1 MRTRSLLFAL
11 MIIVSAGCKTRE
23 ARDNPDEAV
32 PVKVTGIKTGHITIP
47 VHSTGT
53 LVSSD
58 ELKLSFKTGGII
70 ADIYVKEGE
79 RVKKGKML
87 ASLNLSEINAT
98 AEQAKNGYEKALRD
112 YKRAENLYRDTV
124 ATLEQKQNALTA
136 LNVAQYTL
144 EIVKFN
150 LAHSKIFAPDNGIIL
165 RKLAKQNE
173 LIAAGYP
180 VFVFGTSGKQWK
192 VESGLSDKNIV
203 KVNPGDSASVSFD
216 AWPGV
221 KFPAVVDQVGE
232 ISNPYTGTY
241 KTELLLNATSYRLAS
256 GFVAAVDVYP
266 FTDKS
271 YTLIPVGSIVEAD
284 GKYGNVFYVTDSMTV
299 KKNQIEI
306 EALIGPKA
314 AVKGIPEGVTEVVS
328 EGAAY
333 LKDGVKVKVIK

>member
-1 MRTRSLLFAL
+1 MKISNIVLASVIFLATGCRTHE
-11 MIIVSAGCKTRE
+11 KTV
-23 ARDNPDEAV
+23 APDEVVNVRVEKIA
-32 PVKVTGIKTGHITIP
+32 TGLITLP
-47 VHSTGT
+47 VHSTGL

-70 ADIYVKEGE
+70 ADIFVKEGE

-87 ASLNLSEINAT
+87 ASLNLSEISAT

-112 YKRAENLYRDTV
+112 YERADNLYRDTV

-136 LNVAQYTL
+136 LKVAQSTF

-150 LAHSKIFAPDNGIIL
+150 LAHSQIFAPDNGIVL

-173 LIAAGYP
+173 LVAAGYP

-192 VESGLSDKNIV
+192 VETGLSDKDIV
-203 KVNPGDSASVSFD
+203 KINPGDSASVSFD

-221 KFPAVVDQVGE
+221 KFPAVVDQAGE

-241 KTELLLNATSYRLAS
+241 KTELFLNTTGYRLAS
-256 GFVAAVDVYP
+256 GFVAVVDIYP
-266 FTDKS
+266 FSGKS

-284 GKYGNVFYVTDSMTV
+284 GKYGNIFYLTDSMSV
-299 KKNQIEI
+299 KKIRIEI
-306 EALIGPKA
+306 EAISGPQA
-314 AVKGIPEGVTEVVS
+314 AVRGIPEGVAEVVS

-333 LKDGVKVKVIK
+333 LKDGLKVKVVK

>member
-1 MRTRSLLFAL
+1 MRTSTIVFAL
-11 MIIVSAGCKTRE
+11 IIIVSAGCKTRDVKV
-23 ARDNPDEAV
+23 APDEAV
-32 PVKVTGIKTGHITIP
+32 PVRVTPITTGNITVP

-70 ADIYVKEGE
+70 ATINVKEGE
-79 RVKKGKML
+79 HVKKGDLL

-98 AEQAKNGYEKALRD
+98 AEQARNGYEKALRD

-136 LNVAQYTL
+136 LNVAQSTY

-150 LAHSKIFAPDNGIIL
+150 LAHSKILAPDNGVIL

-192 VESGLSDKNIV
+192 VESGLSDKDIV

-221 KFPAVVDQVGE
+221 KFPAVVDQAGE

-241 KTELLLNATSYRLAS
+241 KTELLLNANGYRLAS
-256 GFVAAVDVYP
+256 GFVADVDIYP
-266 FTDKS
+266 FSGKS
-271 YTLIPVGSIVEAD
+271 YTLIPIGSVVEAD
-284 GKYGNVFYVTDSMTV
+284 GKSGNIFLVTDSMLV
-299 KKNQIEI
+299 KKVKIEI
-306 EALIGPKA
+306 EALIGALA

-333 LKDGVKVKVIK
+333 LKDGVKVMVVK

>member
-1 MRTRSLLFAL
+1 MRTRILLFTILIA
-11 MIIVSAGCKTRE
+11 VSAGCKTRE
-23 ARDNPDEAV
+23 AKVSPDEAV
-32 PVKVTGIKTGHITIP
+32 LVRVAPVTTGHITIP

-70 ADIYVKEGE
+70 AGIYVKEGE
-79 RVKKGKML
+79 HVKKGDLL

-98 AEQAKNGYEKALRD
+98 AEQVKNGYEKALRD

-124 ATLEQKQNALTA
+124 VTLEQKQNALTA
-136 LNVAQYTL
+136 LNVAQSAY

-150 LAHSKIFAPDNGIIL
+150 LVHSKIFAPDNGIIL

-180 VFVFGTSGKQWK
+180 VFVFGSSGKQWK
-192 VESGLSDKNIV
+192 VESGISDKDIV

-221 KFPAVVDQVGE
+221 KFPAVVDQAGE

-241 KTELLLNATSYRLAS
+241 KTELLLNSTGYRLAS
-256 GFVAAVDVYP
+256 GFVAAVDIYP
-266 FTDKS
+266 FSGKS
-271 YTLIPVGSIVEAD
+271 YTLIPIGSVVEAD
-284 GKYGNVFYVTDSMTV
+284 GKYGNIYYVTDSMSVT
-299 KKNQIEI
+299 KIKIEI
-306 EALIGPKA
+306 ETLSGSQA

-333 LKDGVKVKVIK
+333 LKDGVKVKVIN